1 MARLAR
7 PRKRRALTVFI
18 AGLIA
23 AAVFLP
29 FVTWGLALAGGWLTF
44 LLAAWP
50 VIIRADSSHAPQ
62 LAAAK
67 TRPKALPGCCW
78 PG

>member
-1 MARLAR
+1 
-7 PRKRRALTVFI
+7 
-18 AGLIA
+18 
-23 AAVFLP
+23 
-29 FVTWGLALAGGWLTF
+29 LAGGWLTF

-50 VIIRADSSHAPQ
+50 VIIRADRSHAPQ